1 MWAYSVLPSNPSLSW
16 MTSTV
21 LPEGFQ
27 VVLGYHASMSSNL
40 QVHGIRSTAQRLSS
54 SCQVYS
60 LKSPMGG
67 FHLVVLSRSLP
78 IMSSTAVM
86 LHLVGTKRL
95 LRPTPI
101 VPTEK
106 AFWISDISVP
116 FLYAE
121 TTASAAR
128 MSVS

>member
-1 MWAYSVLPSNPSLSW
+1 MWAYSVLPSKNSLSCI
-16 MTSTV
+16 TSTV
-21 LPEGFQ
+21 FPVGFQ

-40 QVHGIRSTAQRLSS
+40 QVQGISMMAQRLSS
-54 SCQVYS
+54 SSHRYRR
-60 LKSPMGG
+60 KSSMVG

-78 IMSSTAVM
+78 MMSSTAVM

-101 VPTEK
+101 VPTEN
-106 AFWISDISVP
+106 AFWISDIRVP
-116 FLYAE
+116 LEYAA